1 MMKKLL
7 LLICSIFMLSLFM
20 WWFRVYE
27 SFIVKGTSSFGNG
40 VGGATIDWD
49 WVLTFTGIGWFT
61 TPYWMFTQTG
71 TITVNNA
78 TLAYPVTYNVT
89 DDVGYGVS
97 LSWGQDIV
105 VPRKW
110 DYEICY
116 SAIADTDSNAKR
128 VFMWVRKN
136 GIDIPNSNTVA
147 QLSTASVET
156 IIALCAI
163 FDMNAW
169 DYLTLMLGSDDA
181 WSRLLTTPAWTNP
194 TRPVSPAIITTI
206 KKITNSD
213 D

>member
-1 MMKKLL
+1 MKKQ
-7 LLICSIFMLSLFM
+7 LIVFCSILLVSLFM
-20 WWFRVYE
+20 WWIRVHN
-27 SFIVKGTSSFGNG
+27 SLVVHGTSTFGNG
-40 VGGATIDWD
+40 VGGATIDGS
-49 WVLTFTGIGWFT
+49 WVLTFTGIGGFT
-61 TPYWMFTQTG
+61 TPYGMFTQTG
-71 TITVNNA
+71 TITVDNA

-110 DYEICY
+110 YYEICY
-116 SAIADTDSNAKR
+116 SAIADTDSNSKR

-136 GIDIPNSNTVA
+136 GIDVPNSNTVV

-156 IIALCAI
+156 VIALCAI
-163 FDMNAW
+163 FDMDAW

-181 WSRLLTTPAWTNP
+181 GSRLLTTTGWTNP

-206 KKITNSD
+206 KKITN
-213 D
+213 